1 MPITPPGSNLH
12 RVSRRAKWVNVKN
25 LRCEKL
31 YVADVAFGSLGDI
44 APELGDV
51 RFTPDSD
58 QKSDI
63 ASCPLSANRVVLD
76 RS

>member
-1 MPITPPGSNLH
+1 MAALI
-12 RVSRRAKWVNVKN
+12 
-25 LRCEKL
+25 
-31 YVADVAFGSLGDI
+31 
-44 APELGDV
+44 GDV
-51 RFTPDSD
+51 RFAPDSD

>member
-1 MPITPPGSNLH
+1 ML
-12 RVSRRAKWVNVKN
+12 
-25 LRCEKL
+25 
-31 YVADVAFGSLGDI
+31 ADVCFGSLGDI

-63 ASCPLSANRVVLD
+63 ASCPLSANSCHMH
-76 RS
+76 RSN